1 MSRIEKQDTQG
12 TKPLL
17 STGELGYDNYPAGG
31 DVGRVYVGT
40 GTENIGL
47 AKKTE
52 VMAVDGKADTHIA
65 RVDNPHSVTK
75 AQVGLGNADNTADV
89 DKSVLSATKLTTPRN
104 ITISGEVAGSVSFDG
119 STDINISTTI
129 QPNSVAL
136 GTDTTGN
143 YVDSVIAGEGITVT
157 GVVGEGG
164 TPSIA
169 IAPVGTSGTYTKVST
184 NDKGQVVS
192 GELLTANDIPNLDAS
207 KITSGII
214 DAARLPASA
223 GNIPEYA
230 TLSEFPI
237 VGDSGKVCIALDTNK
252 MYRWS
257 GSTYVSIAGG
267 VDSVAGKTG
276 VVILAKADV
285 GLNDVDNTS
294 DINKPIS
301 TATQNALNNKANI
314 SYVNA
319 LPGVG
324 AKGNQDTTGN
334 ADTATRLQT
343 ARTIG
348 GVSFDGTANIN
359 LPGVNTAGNQ
369 STTGNAGS
377 ASKLET
383 ARTINGVAFDGTA
396 NITIADNTKAP
407 LNGTGAS
414 GTWGINITGNAATA
428 TNASTLNGYSGAHYL
443 LQNDWDNPPGK
454 DANLQEDMRVDF
466 TYSNNAPFTGPL
478 MNVGVSNYSMQFNS
492 EYNGNSNLA
501 YRTKNGDDNTW
512 NAWRYI
518 AFTNSN
524 ITGNADSATRLS
536 TDRGN
541 YKTITDSNV
550 VGQLMWKNYGNGHT
564 IFDASNS
571 TTPTGTAINNTNP
584 DNAWAPTYPT
594 LMGFNGNST
603 YGVRVDSSR
612 YADSATN
619 AGYAST
625 AGRAYPRRSD
635 GADLNF
641 YWSGQGGQPTW
652 LWGGHD
658 GTNMYVYN
666 PSNFSVNYANSA
678 GSVSASAVAS
688 GTAGI
693 GVGGVGG
700 YAFAIL
706 AGGNDVAVGEN
717 TAGSNLRYA
726 CVSGSYAQNS
736 STIVPS
742 GTWRC
747 MGRGSRDYLTLW
759 LRIA

>member
-414 GTWGINITGNAATA
+414 GTWGINITGNAGS
-428 TNASTLNGYSGAHYL
+428 ASHTPTLSSL
-443 LQNDWDNPPGK
+443 
-454 DANLQEDMRVDF
+454 
-466 TYSNNAPFTGPL
+466 NNY
-478 MNVGVSNYSMQFNS
+478 V
-492 EYNGNSNLA
+492 
-501 YRTKNGDDNTW
+501 W
-512 NAWRYI
+512 
-518 AFTNSN
+518 
-524 ITGNADSATRLS
+524 SA
-536 TDRGN
+536 
-541 YKTITDSNV
+541 
-550 VGQLMWKNYGNGHT
+550 
-564 IFDASNS
+564 S
-571 TTPTGTAINNTNP
+571 TTPAGYPLGVQTSFVNLENGFPDYGSVVNVKTYSGGGGSLQLYVPYGPTHGGNTLKVRFGNY
-584 DNAWAPTYPT
+584 NVN
-594 LMGFNGNST
+594 LGNSWT
-603 YGVRVDSSR
+603 NWKTLITDENISS
-612 YADSATN
+612 YNAATATN
-619 AGYAST
+619 AGYATT

-641 YWSGQGGQPTW
+641 YWLGQGGQPTW

-726 CVSGSYAQNS
+726 CVSGTYAQNS